1 MDWYIKQQQQQHEQ
15 LRQRQLEL
23 QMQQHETKQ
32 RLKQKHSNES
42 DHYLV
47 EDRRMTV
54 EKARSEIDDENDDL
68 APDDSIS
75 NHAGENDKV
84 ETDDDKLRRLSTAE
98 KQAWM
103 NIS

>member
-54 EKARSEIDDENDDL
+54 EKARSEIDDDNDDRL
-68 APDDSIS
+68 A
-75 NHAGENDKV
+75 
-84 ETDDDKLRRLSTAE
+84 R
-98 KQAWM
+98 
-103 NIS
+103 